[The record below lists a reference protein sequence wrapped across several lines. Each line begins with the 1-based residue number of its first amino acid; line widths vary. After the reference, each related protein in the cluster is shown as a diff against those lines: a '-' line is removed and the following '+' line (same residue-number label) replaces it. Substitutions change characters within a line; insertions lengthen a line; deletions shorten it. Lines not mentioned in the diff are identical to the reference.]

1 MKKILYLFLLVS
13 FIFVANNE
21 AYSRAGGGGGK
32 RSKSSS
38 SSSSS
43 YSSGSSITRSI
54 AGRTT
59 SKGIGGIPWWAV
71 ITFGAVGVAIYIIY
85 RMNKAKIDAKLN
97 EATGGLAGHFTGAE
111 SQEHSFINDG
121 TLPSDFLMANPDF
134 NLDVFKS
141 KVQIAFPAIQDAWM
155 NQNLSKVRKWISD
168 GVYQRFHIQFEMMK
182 KLGQKNEVSNVKV
195 DAIKLVSG
203 NLQNDFSVITVAV
216 YFTMDDKFIS
226 EKIKGLNEEFY
237 GEKAMEYWTFVKK
250 SGATKGDLYSSGNC
264 PNCGDMLNED
274 GGEVSKCKSCGTV
287 TYLGDY
293 DWVLSEI
300 TQEEDYNEGFYA
312 NEAAVLEVLK
322 KDGQSIQSMED
333 KTSNAFVNYLFS
345 LSSTDTKYFERFATE
360 ELLPTLKQQNEKPY
374 LFNRV
379 YINTVDYMNYYADDK
394 FNHIMV
400 SVKYSAQ
407 RVRLNGNDVDLI
419 DDDINSH
426 FVTLTLSKKLG
437 GDLSKAKLWS
447 HDCPG
452 CGAPFADSTAL
463 KCSYCGEKIN
473 STDKEWIVTAIN

>member
-1 MKKILYLFLLVS
+1 MKKILYLFLIVS
-13 FIFVANNE
+13 FIFVASND
-21 AYSRAGGGGGK
+21 AYPRAGGGGGK
-32 RSKSSS
+32 KSSS
-38 SSSSS
+38 SSRSSTRIRS
-43 YSSGSSITRSI
+43 FSSGSS
-54 AGRTT
+54 
-59 SKGIGGIPWWAV
+59 KGVGVFPLWA
-71 ITFGAVGVAIYIIY
+71 IFTFGGLGLVIYIIY
-85 RMNKAKIDAKLN
+85 RMNKSKIDAKLN
-97 EATGGLAGHFTGAE
+97 EATAGLAGNFTGTEAHN
-111 SQEHSFINDG
+111 HSIINEG
-121 TLPSDFLMANPDF
+121 TLSSDFLIANPDF
-134 NLDVFKS
+134 NLETFKG

-168 GVYQRFHIQFEMMK
+168 GVYQRFHVQFEMMK
-182 KLGQKNEVSNVKV
+182 KLGQKNEVSNIKI

-226 EKIKGLNEEFY
+226 EKIKELNEEFY

-250 SGATKGDLYSSGNC
+250 SGVTKGDLYSSGNC
-264 PNCGDMLNED
+264 PNCGDLLNED

-312 NEAAVLEVLK
+312 NEAVVLEVLK
-322 KDGQSIQSMED
+322 PVGQSIQSMED
-333 KTSNAFVNYLFS
+333 KTSNAFVHYLLS
-345 LSSTDTKYFERFATE
+345 LSSTDNKFFSRFATE
-360 ELLPTLKQQNEKPY
+360 ELLSTLKQQNETPFVY
-374 LFNRV
+374 NRV

-407 RVRLNGNDVDLI
+407 RVRLNENKVDYI
-419 DDDINSH
+419 DDDVNSH

-473 STDKEWIVTAIN
+473 STDKEWIVSAIS